1 MPNDSVRVRVHAYIL
16 RLLIPAGILLSP
28 GAGLLSAQPVE
39 VINPTSAAHVRAT
52 EARTPRGEATPL
64 PVSSFSV
71 SHGIG
76 ILTDDGN
83 SYYPGYPSDV
93 LAPATFRVVP
103 TANNTFTVQRVAF
116 QFDDPSTGVVAY
128 DGAKRP
134 IAGFLDANYLLPHY
148 TLPTPFTFAGKQYTK
163 LSISTWG
170 AVAFGDAD
178 TTQVNYDPT
187 VVSSMFHIQPIV
199 AVWYELFYY
208 TNTSRIITKNKAN
221 SVVITWQNVLSRH
234 STTPCTFQVE
244 LFTDTGQMM
253 LSYQSLPVADGL
265 IGFNTGTETATHQ
278 NTSPVTVPGLPA
290 QLQAASASF
299 DNYGGIIAGVTV
311 KLNAVPAPVGGESLR
326 YTLMLN
332 GVEAAGVQVSA
343 GFTPFLVVPTP
354 KIPDFPYAQIGTWEI
369 KLNGDT
375 LTFRV
380 PAANLE
386 PFLSPSGTNTWAI
399 KSARFGGAGFVDGT
413 VTQTLPLTFSS
424 RHSLLPSTVGSSVEV
439 PAEVFQYEPGVWDTD
454 RIRESIAAYLVSR
467 GQNVDSFRFFPT
479 TYDDGLRHSNYAG
492 TYPRRKS
499 VTGAGTIPARTECDC
514 HYGAEFSAL
523 GEALADEPTTQVA
536 LTHELGHE
544 CVFYADYKDVDG
556 TVKGPWR
563 DAGVPCFGGAHPNNG
578 LANPSMFADTESGL
592 TTISVM
598 GGSVAGTYQL
608 TAPRFG
614 YSRVEMY
621 FMGLASAAEVT
632 PIAFVQ
638 NGTTS
643 QITIDQ
649 IIAANG
655 PRSPAYASGQMRLY
669 RVPTFV
675 VRRQSESDIDA
686 QVQQLQNVL
695 WRWQSR
701 FWRETGGRARA
712 NLTLDGT
719 CSFTF
724 SATSVRPAA
733 AASAGSINVLSD
745 NGCGWTASSTDSWL
759 SITSGGS
766 GTGNGQLSYS
776 IAANP
781 SANPRTATI
790 NIAGQPFTVTQLGA
804 SRRRSVGR

>member
-1 MPNDSVRVRVHAYIL
+1 MRPGAVRVRA
-16 RLLIPAGILLSP
+16 RLPLALVVTLIGGVVVAPCVA
-28 GAGLLSAQPVE
+28 AQQIDVVDP
-39 VINPTSAAHVRAT
+39 HVRAAST
-52 EARTPRGEATPL
+52 FTPRGEAAPL
-64 PVSSFSV
+64 PLSSFSV

-83 SYYPGYPSDV
+83 SYWPGYPSD
-93 LAPATFRVVP
+93 LQAPATFHVTP
-103 TANNTFTVQRVAF
+103 TANNTFIVRRVAF
-116 QFDDPSTGVVAY
+116 QFDDPSTGVIAY

-134 IAGFLDANYLLPHY
+134 IVGFLDANYLLPHY
-148 TLPTPFTFAGKQYTK
+148 PLPTPFTFAGKQYTK

-199 AVWYELFYY
+199 AVWYELFNY
-208 TNTSRIITKNKAN
+208 TSRSRIITKNKPS

-234 STTPCTFQVE
+234 STTPCTFQIE
-244 LFTDTGQMM
+244 LFTDTGEMQ
-253 LSYQSLPVADGL
+253 LSYQTLPLGDGM
-265 IGFNTGTETATHQ
+265 IGFNTGTETPVRQ
-278 NTSPVTVPGLPA
+278 NAVPVNVAGLPA
-290 QLQAASASF
+290 HLQVASASF
-299 DNYGGIIAGVTV
+299 DNYGGVIAGVTI
-311 KLNAVPAPVGGESLR
+311 KTGAAIPAPAAGESFR

-332 GVEAAGVQVSA
+332 GVEAGGVEVGSNLSTNFIVS
-343 GFTPFLVVPTP
+343 TP
-354 KIPDFPYAQIGTWEI
+354 KIPDFPSAQINSWEV
-369 KLNGDT
+369 KLNGDS
-375 LTFRV
+375 LSFRV
-380 PAANLE
+380 PASSLE
-386 PFLSPSGTNTWAI
+386 PYLSQGGNTWAI
-399 KSARFGGAGFVDGT
+399 KSNRFGGAGFLEGT
-413 VTQTLPLTFSS
+413 VTQTSPLTFSS
-424 RHSLLPSTVGSSVEV
+424 RHSLLPTSVGDSVEV
-439 PAEVFQYEPGVWDTD
+439 PAVVFHYMPGVWDTD

-467 GQNVDSFRFFPT
+467 GQNVDTFRFFPT

-492 TYPRRKS
+492 TYPRQKS
-499 VTGAGTIPARTECDC
+499 VTGAGVIPARTECDC
-514 HYGAEFSAL
+514 HFGAEFSAL
-523 GEALADEPTTQVA
+523 AESLANEGTTQVA

-578 LANPSMFADTESGL
+578 LANPSMFPDTESGL

-598 GGSVAGTYQL
+598 GGSVAGTYSL

-621 FMGLASAAEVT
+621 FLGLASPAEVT
-632 PIAFVQ
+632 PITFIQ
-638 NGTTS
+638 NGNTS

-655 PRSPAYASGQMRLY
+655 PRTPAYVSGQTRLY

-675 VRRQSESDIDA
+675 VQRSGEGNIDA
-686 QVQQLQNVL
+686 QVQQLQGVL

-712 NLTLDGT
+712 NLTLDGS

-724 SATSVRPAA
+724 SATSVMPAA
-733 AASAGSINVLSD
+733 TPAITGSINVMSD
-745 NGCGWTASSTDSWL
+745 AGCGWTASSSDAWL
-759 SITSGGS
+759 TITSGGS
-766 GTGNGQLSYS
+766 GTGDGTLNYS

-781 SANPRTATI
+781 SPNPRTGTI
-790 NIAGQPFTVTQLGA
+790 TIAGQPFTVTQLGTA
-804 SRRRSVGR
+804 KRRAVGR

>member
-1 MPNDSVRVRVHAYIL
+1 MHSDTARIRVRTPLALIAAILITPCIAAQTIDVVDPHIRANDSF
-16 RLLIPAGILLSP
+16 
-28 GAGLLSAQPVE
+28 
-39 VINPTSAAHVRAT
+39 
-52 EARTPRGEATPL
+52 TPRGDAAPL

-76 ILTDDGN
+76 IVTDDGN
-83 SYYPGYPSDV
+83 SYWPGYPSD
-93 LAPATFRVVP
+93 LQAPATFHVVP
-103 TANNTFTVQRVAF
+103 TANNTFIVSRVAF

-134 IAGFLDANYLLPHY
+134 IVGFLDANYLPPAY

-170 AVAFGDAD
+170 AVAFGNAD
-178 TTQVNYDPT
+178 TTTVNYDPT

-199 AVWYELFYY
+199 AVWYELFNY
-208 TNTSRIITKNKAN
+208 TDVSRIITKNKPN

-234 STTPCTFQVE
+234 STTPCTFQLE
-244 LFTDTGQMM
+244 LFTTGEMN
-253 LSYQSLPVADGL
+253 LSYQTLPIGDGL
-265 IGFNTGTETATHQ
+265 IGFNTGTETPTRQ
-278 NTSPVTVPGLPA
+278 NAVPVNAAGLPA
-290 QLQAASASF
+290 HLQVASASF
-299 DNYGGIIAGVTV
+299 DNYGGIIAGVTI
-311 KLNAVPAPVGGESLR
+311 KLGAAIPTPASGESFR

-332 GVEAAGVQVSA
+332 GVEAGGVEVSSNLSTN
-343 GFTPFLVVPTP
+343 FIVSTP
-354 KIPDFPYAQIGTWEI
+354 KIPEFPGAQINSWEV

-375 LTFRV
+375 LSFRV
-380 PAANLE
+380 PASSLE
-386 PFLSPSGTNTWAI
+386 PYLSLNNNTWAI
-399 KSARFGGAGFVDGT
+399 KSNRFGGAGFLEGT
-413 VTQTLPLTFSS
+413 VTQTLPLTFSA
-424 RHSLLPSTVGSSVEV
+424 RHSLLPSAATGSSGDATVEV
-439 PAEVFQYEPGVWDTD
+439 PAEVFHYMPGVWDTD

-479 TYDDGLRHSNYAG
+479 TYDDGLKHSNYAG
-492 TYPRRKS
+492 TYPRQKT

-523 GEALADEPTTQVA
+523 GESLASEGITQVA

-578 LANPSMFADTESGL
+578 LANPSMFPDTESGL

-598 GGSVAGTYQL
+598 GGSVAGTYSL
-608 TAPRFG
+608 TSPRFG

-621 FMGLASAAEVT
+621 FLGLASPAEVT
-632 PIAFVQ
+632 PITFNQ
-638 NGTTS
+638 NGNTS

-655 PRSPAYASGQMRLY
+655 PRTPAYVSGQTRLY

-675 VRRQSESDIDA
+675 VQRNNEGNIDA
-686 QVQQLQNVL
+686 QVQQLQGVL

-712 NLTLDGT
+712 NLTLDGS

-724 SATSVRPAA
+724 SATSVMPAA
-733 AASAGSINVLSD
+733 TATTGSINVMSD
-745 NGCGWTASSTDSWL
+745 AGCGWSASSSDSWL
-759 SITSGGS
+759 TITAGGS
-766 GTGNGQLSYS
+766 GTGDGKLSYS

-781 SANPRTATI
+781 SPNSRTGTI
-790 NIAGQPFTVTQLGA
+790 TIAGQPFTVTQLGA
-804 SRRRSVGR
+804 VRRRSAGR

>member
-1 MPNDSVRVRVHAYIL
+1 MHPDAVRLRVRIPLALIAVIL
-16 RLLIPAGILLSP
+16 ITPCLV
-28 GAGLLSAQPVE
+28 AQQIDVVDP
-39 VINPTSAAHVRAT
+39 HVRAT
-52 EARTPRGEATPL
+52 SALTPRGDAAPL

-76 ILTDDGN
+76 IVTDDGN
-83 SYYPGYPSDV
+83 SYWPGYLSD
-93 LAPATFRVVP
+93 LQAPATFHVVP
-103 TANNTFTVQRVAF
+103 TANNTFIVSRVAF

-134 IAGFLDANYLLPHY
+134 IVGFLDANYLPPAY
-148 TLPTPFTFAGKQYTK
+148 NLPTPFSFAGKQYTQ

-170 AVAFGDAD
+170 AVAFGNAD
-178 TTQVNYDPT
+178 STTVNYDPT

-199 AVWYELFYY
+199 AVWYELFNY
-208 TNTSRIITKNKAN
+208 TNTSRIITKNKSN
-221 SVVITWQNVLSRH
+221 SVVVTWQNVLSRH
-234 STTPCTFQVE
+234 STTPCTFQLE
-244 LFTDTGQMM
+244 LFTTGEMN
-253 LSYQSLPVADGL
+253 LSYQTLPIGDGL
-265 IGFNTGTETATHQ
+265 IGFSTGTETPTRQ
-278 NTSPVTVPGLPA
+278 NAVPVNAAGLPA
-290 QLQAASASF
+290 HLQVASASF
-299 DNYGGIIAGVTV
+299 DNYGGIIAGVTI
-311 KLNAVPAPVGGESLR
+311 KAGAAIPSPASGEFFR

-332 GVEAAGVQVSA
+332 GVEAAALEVSSNLSTS
-343 GFTPFLVVPTP
+343 FVVATP
-354 KIPDFPYAQIGTWEI
+354 KIPGYPSAQINSWEV

-375 LTFRV
+375 LSFRV
-380 PAANLE
+380 PASSIE
-386 PFLSPSGTNTWAI
+386 PYLSQGSNTWAI
-399 KSARFGGAGFVDGT
+399 KSNRFGGAGFLEGA
-413 VTQTLPLTFSS
+413 VTQTLPLTFSP
-424 RHSLLPSTVGSSVEV
+424 RHSLLPASSVGASVEV
-439 PAEVFQYEPGVWDTD
+439 PAEVFHYMPGVWDTD

-479 TYDDGLRHSNYAG
+479 IYDDGLKHSNYAG
-492 TYPRRKS
+492 TYPRQKT
-499 VTGAGTIPARTECDC
+499 VTGAGTIPARLECDC

-523 GEALADEPTTQVA
+523 GESLASEGTTQVA

-544 CVFYADYKDVDG
+544 CVFYGDYKDVDG

-578 LANPSMFADTESGL
+578 LANPSMFPDTQSGL

-598 GGSVAGTYQL
+598 GGSVAGTYSL

-621 FMGLASAAEVT
+621 FLGLASPAEVT
-632 PIAFVQ
+632 PITFVQ
-638 NGTTS
+638 NGNTS

-655 PRSPAYASGQMRLY
+655 PRTPAYVSGQTRLY

-675 VRRQSESDIDA
+675 VQRNGEGNIDA

-712 NLTLDGT
+712 NQTLDGS

-724 SATSVRPAA
+724 SATSVMPTATA
-733 AASAGSINVLSD
+733 TVGSIDVMSD
-745 NGCGWTASSTDSWL
+745 AGCGWTSSSSDSWL
-759 SITSGGS
+759 TITSGGS
-766 GTGNGQLSYS
+766 GTGDGKLNYS
-776 IAANP
+776 IAANA
-781 SANPRTATI
+781 SANPRTGTI
-790 NIAGQPFTVTQLGA
+790 TIAGQPFMVTQLGA
-804 SRRRSVGR
+804 ARRRSVGR

>member
-1 MPNDSVRVRVHAYIL
+1 MRPDAVRLRVRIPLALVVT
-16 RLLIPAGILLSP
+16 LIGGVVMAPCLV
-28 GAGLLSAQPVE
+28 AQQIDP
-39 VINPTSAAHVRAT
+39 HVRAT
-52 EARTPRGEATPL
+52 TTFTPRGEAAPL
-64 PVSSFSV
+64 PLSSFSV

-76 ILTDDGN
+76 IVTDDGN
-83 SYYPGYPSDV
+83 SYWPGYPSD
-93 LAPATFRVVP
+93 LQAPATFHVTP
-103 TANNTFTVQRVAF
+103 TANNTFIVRRVAF
-116 QFDDPSTGVVAY
+116 QFDDPSTGVIAY

-134 IAGFLDANYLLPHY
+134 IVGFLDANYLPPHY

-178 TTQVNYDPT
+178 STQVNYDPT

-199 AVWYELFYY
+199 AVWYELFNY
-208 TNTSRIITKNKAN
+208 TSRSRVITKNKTS

-234 STTPCTFQVE
+234 STTPCTFQIE
-244 LFTDTGQMM
+244 LFTDTGEMQ
-253 LSYQSLPVADGL
+253 LSYQTLPIGDGM
-265 IGFNTGTETATHQ
+265 IGFNTSTETPVRQ
-278 NTSPVTVPGLPA
+278 NAVPVNAAGLPA
-290 QLQAASASF
+290 HLQVASASF
-299 DNYGGIIAGVTV
+299 DNYSGIIAGVTI
-311 KLNAVPAPVGGESLR
+311 KAGAAIPAPAAGESFR

-332 GVEAAGVQVSA
+332 GVEAGAVEVGSNLSTSFVVS
-343 GFTPFLVVPTP
+343 TP
-354 KIPDFPYAQIGTWEI
+354 KIPDFPGAQINSWEV

-375 LTFRV
+375 LSFRV
-380 PAANLE
+380 PASSLE
-386 PFLSPSGTNTWAI
+386 PYLSQGSNTWAI
-399 KSARFGGAGFVDGT
+399 KSNRFGGAGFLEGT
-413 VTQTLPLTFSS
+413 VTQTSSLTFSA
-424 RHSLLPSTVGSSVEV
+424 RHSLLPTSVGDSVEV
-439 PAEVFQYEPGVWDTD
+439 PALVFHYMPGVWDTD

-492 TYPRRKS
+492 TYPRQKS
-499 VTGAGTIPARTECDC
+499 VTGAGVIPARTECDC

-523 GEALADEPTTQVA
+523 GESLANEGTTQIA

-578 LANPSMFADTESGL
+578 LANPSMFPDTESGL

-598 GGSVAGTYQL
+598 GGSVAGTYSL

-621 FMGLASAAEVT
+621 FLGLASPAEVT
-632 PIAFVQ
+632 PITFIQ
-638 NGTTS
+638 NGNTS

-655 PRSPAYASGQMRLY
+655 PRTPAYVPGQTRLY

-675 VRRQSESDIDA
+675 VQRSGEGNIDA

-712 NLTLDGT
+712 NLTLDGS

-724 SATSVRPAA
+724 SATSVMPAA
-733 AASAGSINVLSD
+733 APTTGSINVMSD
-745 NGCGWTASSTDSWL
+745 AGCGWTASSSDSWL
-759 SITSGGS
+759 TITSGGS
-766 GTGNGQLSYS
+766 GTGDGKLNYS
-776 IAANP
+776 IAANASP
-781 SANPRTATI
+781 NPRTGTI
-790 NIAGQPFTVTQLGA
+790 TIAGQPFTVTQLGTA
-804 SRRRSVGR
+804 RRRAVGR